1 MKNIKIKSAT
11 ALAILFLL
19 VMSSF
24 TTKSN
29 FKMRKIIVAGIIVN
43 AQTLKPLE
51 KAKLYD
57 RNNNLVG
64 ETNTDGYFKIDVNVS
79 NIGPINFKL
88 KIEKTGYKQFI
99 QTENW
104 ADLGENVSAVMYFGL
119 KNLNTATSAFSELFN
134 LTDNVSY
141 DNVINGFS
149 KIKEKRKFESELSVA
164 EQGNE
169 NVFVSL
175 EDGFYLVNNTGWIK
189 IDSKDDLVS
198 INGHTVA
205 SAEDLNKVVLRK
217 NIKSMT
223 PLEGRKEKYAVYE
236 ITPTAVTVYDKAT
249 K

>member
-119 KNLNTATSAFSELFN
+119 KNLNT
-134 LTDNVSY
+134 
-141 DNVINGFS
+141 
-149 KIKEKRKFESELSVA
+149 
-164 EQGNE
+164 
-169 NVFVSL
+169 
-175 EDGFYLVNNTGWIK
+175 
-189 IDSKDDLVS
+189 
-198 INGHTVA
+198 
-205 SAEDLNKVVLRK
+205 
-217 NIKSMT
+217 
-223 PLEGRKEKYAVYE
+223 
-236 ITPTAVTVYDKAT
+236 IT
-249 K
+249 

>member
-1 MKNIKIKSAT
+1 
-11 ALAILFLL
+11 
-19 VMSSF
+19 
-24 TTKSN
+24 
-29 FKMRKIIVAGIIVN
+29 
-43 AQTLKPLE
+43 
-51 KAKLYD
+51 
-57 RNNNLVG
+57 
-64 ETNTDGYFKIDVNVS
+64 
-79 NIGPINFKL
+79 
-88 KIEKTGYKQFI
+88 
-99 QTENW
+99 
-104 ADLGENVSAVMYFGL
+104 
-119 KNLNTATSAFSELFN
+119 
-134 LTDNVSY
+134 
-141 DNVINGFS
+141 
-149 KIKEKRKFESELSVA
+149 LSVA